1 MRLFYD
7 LFPDI
12 AEKEMLSIQ
21 VENEGVPDGIYSFVE
36 YFCDNLA
43 CRCTMAAL
51 DVLFFESRDH
61 KEHKQI
67 AYVNYDWG
75 KPVSKANPVLHEDA
89 TQSDMAEAALTV
101 FRNTLKGNTSYA
113 KKVNE
118 HFEMIRSYVR
128 SEEQRPFERIKNT
141 SKSGRNGPCPCGS
154 GKKYK
159 KCCL

>member
-1 MRLFYD
+1 MRLFFD

-12 AEKEMLSIQ
+12 ADKETLSIQ

-43 CRCTMAAL
+43 CQCTLVAL
-51 DVLFFESRDH
+51 DVLFVESKDH
-61 KEHKQI
+61 KKHKQI
-67 AYVNYDWG
+67 AYVNYDWN
-75 KPVSKANPVLHEDA
+75 KPVSETNPVLHEEA
-89 TQSDMAEAALTV
+89 TQSDMAEAALIV
-101 FRNTLKGNTSYA
+101 FRNTLKDKTFYA
-113 KKVNE
+113 ENVSR

-128 SEEQRPFERIKNT
+128 SGKQRPYESIKNT
-141 SKSGRNGPCPCGS
+141 SKIRRNDPCFCGS